1 LSALENGNNTEVI
14 NSKEK
19 EIKIITR
26 NAYFYATAMTVIT
39 IIISINIAW
48 KFLLSETL
56 GMKHRIL
63 LTGAIYEKVKNVSII
78 VACIIICMQ

>member
-26 NAYFYATAMTVIT
+26 NAYFYATAMTVIA

-48 KFLLSETL
+48 TFVLSETL

-63 LTGAIYEKVKNVSII
+63 LTGAIYEKVKNVT
-78 VACIIICMQ
+78 QLHT